1 MPHPHGTRPAQVLAL
16 LCPYMLWL
24 TRARGR
30 SQFHCSVRDLLSKGE
45 EDGEETAISRSAP
58 RFTEASRHLMRTL
71 RVLSMN

>member
-1 MPHPHGTRPAQVLAL
+1 
-16 LCPYMLWL
+16 MLWL